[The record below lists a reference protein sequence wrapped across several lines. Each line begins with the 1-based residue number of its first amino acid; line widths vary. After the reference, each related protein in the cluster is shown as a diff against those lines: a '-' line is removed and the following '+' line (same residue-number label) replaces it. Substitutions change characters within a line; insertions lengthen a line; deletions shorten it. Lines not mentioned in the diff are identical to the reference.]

1 MNIVRTIF
9 SGKRF
14 GFLLGVVLLAGFVLF
29 PVDSGRP
36 ETGYMLGV
44 ALLMATWWIFEVVPL
59 AVTALIPVALMP
71 LLGISDGKTVSTA
84 YFNEVIFLFLGGFIM
99 ALAMQ
104 RWELHRRIALRILM
118 LTGTQPAGVLLGFM
132 AATAFLSMWISNTAT
147 AMMMIPILLSVIS
160 SFEERGATR
169 RVAVGLLLGV
179 AYSASIGGIATLVGT
194 PPNLS
199 FVRIFHIMFP
209 AAPEVSF
216 GQWMLFALPLSVVM
230 LLLVWL

>member
-1 MNIVRTIF
+1 
-9 SGKRF
+9 
-14 GFLLGVVLLAGFVLF
+14 
-29 PVDSGRP
+29 
-36 ETGYMLGV
+36 MLGV

-169 RVAVGLLLGV
+169 QTAAFSAVAVLMEPFTGRPALNCSKPV
-179 AYSASIGGIATLVGT
+179 AC
-194 PPNLS
+194 
-199 FVRIFHIMFP
+199 FM
-209 AAPEVSF
+209 AAK
-216 GQWMLFALPLSVVM
+216 QDRQK
-230 LLLVWL
+230 